1 MTPKRQTQIAGYI
14 GSLFIIAPIF
24 VPSLREYSLWL
35 TALGVFIIAIPQF
48 AQTRQSFKLVN
59 EAEDRRDEDVT
70 LENYQPTRNAA
81 LLINQL
87 AELGFT
93 RLGETRSPLKG
104 HKNPITWILSNPDH
118 TDFAEVI
125 DLQGKLPA
133 MLQFTTVFANEAVLE
148 TAYPIG
154 ENKDFPQHRFRF
166 NSVSVPSAYEQHSLD
181 RFRLESQ
188 HGAPRP
194 FRTMVEHLAW
204 EGRYRELYGRNKLRG
219 SEIRSLMYSL
229 FILAMLGSIIT
240 YALANSDFISE
251 DLSWTLACVL
261 VAAGMLA
268 GLVGFIMS
276 IPVNSR
282 IALAQR
288 FKKSQDKA
296 TRPRRRIFGR

>member
-14 GSLFIIAPIF
+14 GSIFIIAPIF
-24 VPSLREYSLWL
+24 IQSLREYSLWL
-35 TALGVFIIAIPQF
+35 TALGVFVIAIPQF
-48 AQTRQSFKLVN
+48 AQTRRSFKLVN
-59 EAEDRRDEDVT
+59 EVEDRRDEDVT
-70 LENYQPTRNAA
+70 LENHQPTRNAA

-87 AELGFT
+87 TELGFT
-93 RLGETRSPLKG
+93 RLGETRSPL
-104 HKNPITWILSNPDH
+104 HQNPITWILSNPDH
-118 TDFAEVI
+118 TDLVEVV
-125 DLQGKLPA
+125 DLQDKLPA

-148 TAYPIG
+148 TMYPIG

-166 NSVSVPSAYEQHSLD
+166 NSVSVQSAYEQHTLD

-188 HGAPRP
+188 HGAPRSI
-194 FRTMVEHLAW
+194 RSLVEYLNW
-204 EGRYRELYGRNKLRG
+204 DMRYRELYGRNKLRG

-276 IPVNSR
+276 RPVNSR
-282 IALAQR
+282 LALAQR

-296 TRPRRRIFGR
+296 TRPRRKIFGR